1 MEISRANDAVACFNC
16 GFSCSQAIFSTYA
29 EQLGLDKQTA
39 LRISGTFGG
48 GMAGMGD
55 TCGAVT
61 GAFMAIGLKYGK
73 TKPDDDEAKQ
83 MSYRLCWEFAAK
95 FNARHG
101 SIVCRELAG
110 CDISTPE
117 GKREFDEKRVG
128 STLCPKLVRDA
139 AEILEEIL

>member
-1 MEISRANDAVACFNC
+1 LRISRIDDAVACFNC
-16 GFSCSQAIFSTYA
+16 GFSCSQAVFSTYA

-39 LRISGTFGG
+39 LKISGTFGG
-48 GMAGMGD
+48 GMAAMGD

-61 GAFMAIGLKYGK
+61 GAFMVIGLKYGK
-73 TKPDDDEAKQ
+73 SKPDDEEAKQ
-83 MSYRLCWEFAAK
+83 RSYGSCKEFVAK

-128 STLCPKLVRDA
+128 STLCPKLVHDA
-139 AEILEEIL
+139 AEILEAVL